1 MKRLTMSL
9 DDDLA
14 DAFDALVRER
24 GYENRSEAFRDLLR
38 HDLGH
43 QRQRE
48 HPDGPCV
55 ATLSYVYNHHQR
67 QLALRLTDMQHAHHD
82 LTVATTHA
90 HLDHEQCIETVI
102 LRGRTDAVQ
111 AFAQSVIAQPG
122 VSHGQLHLVPV
133 DETRP
138 HSHAHDDGP
147 AHTHVHAHAHAQAH
161 QRAPETASA
170 PRRPVKAGAKK
181 AARR

>member
-14 DAFDALVRER
+14 DAFDALVRAR

-38 HDLGH
+38 ADLGSV
-43 QRQRE
+43 RRRDR
-48 HPDGPCV
+48 PDGPCV

-67 QLALRLTDMQHAHHD
+67 QLALRLTEVQHEHHD

-90 HLDHEQCIETVI
+90 HLDHDHCIETVI

-111 AFAQSVIAQPG
+111 AFADAVIAQPG
-122 VSHGQLHLVPV
+122 VVHGQLHLVPMTV
-133 DETRP
+133 R
-138 HSHAHDDGP
+138 HAHGHDHLEP
-147 AHTHVHAHAHAQAH
+147 ATT
-161 QRAPETASA
+161 APT
-170 PRRPVKAGAKK
+170 RRSRV
-181 AARR
+181 R